1 MNVVVCVDESES
13 SKLALKNA
21 IEFANNTNSD
31 ITILNS
37 LNKEVNHTD
46 NSIIQESNKDAMDR
60 VSNYLESL
68 EEETRKL
75 TDDNINV
82 NSSIISDG
90 NNNTVQSIINYV
102 QDKNIYQIFI
112 GHRAMDTKHEKLY
125 GSFAKDMISKSP
137 VPVVVTTTNCK

>member
-46 NSIIQESNKDAMDR
+46 NSIIQESNKEAMDR

-68 EEETRKL
+68 EEEARKL
-75 TDDNINV
+75 TADNINV

>member
-1 MNVVVCVDESES
+1 MNIVVCVDESES

-21 IEFANNTNSD
+21 IEFANNTNYD
-31 ITILNS
+31 IILLNS
-37 LNKEVNHTD
+37 LNKEVNHKD
-46 NSIIQESNKDAMDR
+46 NSIIQESNKDAIDR
-60 VSNYLESL
+60 VSNYIESL
-68 EEETRKL
+68 EEEARKL
-75 TDDNINV
+75 TNDNINI
-82 NSSIISDG
+82 NSSIISDE
-90 NNNTVQSIINYV
+90 NNNTVQSVIDYV

>member
-1 MNVVVCVDESES
+1 MNVVVCVDESKS

-82 NSSIISDG
+82 NSSIISDR

>member
-1 MNVVVCVDESES
+1 MNIVVCVDESES
-13 SKLALKNA
+13 SKLALENA
-21 IEFANNTNSD
+21 IEFANNTNYD
-31 ITILNS
+31 IILLNS
-37 LNKEVNHTD
+37 LNKEVNHKD
-46 NSIIQESNKDAMDR
+46 NSIIQESNKDAIDR
-60 VSNYLESL
+60 VSNYIESL
-68 EEETRKL
+68 EEEARKL
-75 TDDNINV
+75 TNENINV

-90 NNNTVQSIINYV
+90 NNNTVQSVIDYV